1 MRNKHI
7 IFGLF
12 LLVAGNMMI
21 NLCHATSIENNL
33 IQQGENQMTQ
43 EKGLWQYTKERTL
56 KAWDKTKEV
65 TGNMWEGTKEFT
77 GDVWEGT
84 KEVTENAWEGTK
96 EFTGDIWEK
105 DKEVESNVKKA
116 LSGSKKSDS
125 ADEDAAHAAT
135 QSARRKNAHKDK
147 MMPHRS
153 NRHLQ

>member
-12 LLVAGNMMI
+12 LLVAGNIMPT
-21 NLCHATSIENNL
+21 NLCHATGIENNL

-43 EKGLWQYTKERTL
+43 EKGLWQYTKEKTV

-65 TGNMWEGTKEFT
+65 TSNMWE
-77 GDVWEGT
+77 D
-84 KEVTENAWEGTK
+84 TK
-96 EFTGDIWEK
+96 EFTGDIWVET
-105 DKEVESNVKKA
+105 KEVESDVKQA
-116 LSGSKKSDS
+116 FSAGKKSDS
-125 ADEDAAHAAT
+125 ADEDATHAAT